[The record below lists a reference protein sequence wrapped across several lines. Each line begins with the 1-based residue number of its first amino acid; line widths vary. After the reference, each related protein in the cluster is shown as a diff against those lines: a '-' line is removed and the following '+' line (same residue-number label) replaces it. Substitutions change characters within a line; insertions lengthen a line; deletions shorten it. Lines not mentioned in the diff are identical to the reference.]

1 MYVTTFYSFKG
12 GVGRTMALVNAAVT
26 LALRGRRVLAVD
38 FDVEAPGLDT
48 FDVLRPREEIPGI
61 IDFVARYLASGQAPD
76 ATDFIG
82 ECPDIGE
89 QGGRLWIMPSG
100 RKETYAANFN
110 QLDWG
115 ELYEKHGGY
124 LLLEDLKE
132 QWKQIIRP
140 DYVLIDSRT
149 GYTDTGGICTR
160 QLPDSV
166 VLFFF
171 PNEQNLRGLTEV
183 VRDIRSEADEP
194 RKKRIELHFVMSN
207 VPDLDDE
214 DLILE
219 SKISAFQDQLDF
231 PREPMIVHRYDSLS
245 LLDQVVFVKDRPRSR
260 LANEY
265 NSIVQE
271 ISVRNWNDRDGALEY
286 IRRAASRRW
295 RRIEKDSIWRR
306 ENMLDSIEE
315 IHSNDGE
322 VLFRL
327 AEIRETDRQPERTVL
342 LVNQAIDAG
351 YEQPEAYLKRA
362 RIREDNQD
370 TDGAS
375 EDTRRVLG
383 SKRVAPPMIREA
395 IRLSARLGTYVLEEI
410 VESTAVM
417 SLEPDGK
424 VWLANIFNRSREDLM
439 IAVSLWEQVLGA
451 DELSSETRGRAKRS
465 LGLSYMGLGRCSDA
479 IRMFRDDGQALD
491 ELNIEN
497 TFNYGMAR
505 WGVNGTIETEM
516 FRRVVELD
524 RSGIQ
529 KEQTS
534 KHPQFYMANYL
545 QCMAIAYW
553 ATGDGGEALVHIDR
567 AQETVGG
574 LRGRTVFSC
583 WHYLQV
589 SAELFEADLVDIRD
603 LIENDGSQM
612 PSFVD
617 RASTTKKQAM
627 EALDQ
632 TLQARREDGK
642 RITLNTENHRRR
654 AWEVFVSWAAGHGID
669 PLACSDETLVRYVRE
684 AHGGTIPR
692 QWSKHLFSIMN
703 AIYEHRGTK
712 LNPSRRGSPARL
724 EARNL
729 FGA

>member
-48 FDVLRPREEIPGI
+48 FDVLRPREEIPGV
-61 IDFVARYLASGQAPD
+61 IDFVASYLASGQAPD
-76 ATDFIG
+76 AANFIG
-82 ECPDIGE
+82 ECPDVGE

-115 ELYEKHGGY
+115 ELYEKHDGY

-132 QWKQIIRP
+132 QWKRIVQP

-166 VLFFF
+166 VVLFF

-214 DLILE
+214 DRILE
-219 SKISAFQDQLDF
+219 SKIEAFQDQLDF
-231 PREPMIVHRYDSLS
+231 LREPMVVHRYDSLS
-245 LLDQVVFVKDRPRSR
+245 LLNQVVFAKDRPRSR

-265 NSIVQE
+265 NNIVQE
-271 ISVRNWNDRDGALEY
+271 ISASNWNDRDGALEY
-286 IRRAASRRW
+286 IRRAKRRW

-306 ENMLDSIEE
+306 ENMLESIEE
-315 IHSNDGE
+315 VHSNDGE

-327 AEIRETDRQPERTVL
+327 AEIREADRQPERAAL

-362 RIREDNQD
+362 RIREDNHD
-370 TDGAS
+370 SDGAS

-383 SKRVAPPMIREA
+383 SKRVAPPMVREA
-395 IRLSARLGTYVLEEI
+395 IRLSARLGTYVPEEI

-424 VWLANIFNRSREDLM
+424 AWLAGTFNSSPKDLM

-451 DELSSETRGRAKRS
+451 DELPSEMRDRAKRY

-479 IRMFRDDGQALD
+479 IRMFRDDEQALD
-491 ELNIEN
+491 ELNIADA
-497 TFNYGMAR
+497 FNYGMAE
-505 WGVNGTIETEM
+505 WGVNGTIETET

-524 RSGIQ
+524 RSRARE
-529 KEQTS
+529 EQTS
-534 KHPQFYMANYL
+534 SYL

-553 ATGDGGEALVHIDR
+553 AAGDTGTALDRIGR
-567 AQETVGG
+567 AQETVSG

-583 WHYLQV
+583 WRYLQV
-589 SAELFEADLVDIRD
+589 GAELFEADLVDIRD
-603 LIENDGSQM
+603 LIENDGSQI
-612 PSFVD
+612 PRFVG
-617 RASTTKKQAM
+617 RTST
-627 EALDQ
+627 
-632 TLQARREDGK
+632 
-642 RITLNTENHRRR
+642 
-654 AWEVFVSWAAGHGID
+654 
-669 PLACSDETLVRYVRE
+669 ETLE
-684 AHGGTIPR
+684 
-692 QWSKHLFSIMN
+692 S
-703 AIYEHRGTK
+703 
-712 LNPSRRGSPARL
+712 
-724 EARNL
+724 
-729 FGA
+729 

>member
-48 FDVLRPREEIPGI
+48 FDVLRPREEIPGV
-61 IDFVARYLASGQAPD
+61 IDFVASYLASGQAPD
-76 ATDFIG
+76 AANFIG

-100 RKETYAANFN
+100 RKETYAASFN

-115 ELYEKHGGY
+115 ELYEKHDGY
-124 LLLEDLKE
+124 LLLEDLKA
-132 QWKQIIRP
+132 QWKRIVRP

-166 VLFFF
+166 VVLFF

-214 DLILE
+214 DRILE
-219 SKISAFQDQLDF
+219 SKIEAFQGQLEF
-231 PREPMIVHRYDSLS
+231 LREPMIVHRYDSLS
-245 LLDQVVFVKDRPRSR
+245 LLNQIVFVKDRPRSR

-265 NSIVQE
+265 NEIVQE
-271 ISVRNWNDRDGALEY
+271 ISARNWNDRDGALEY
-286 IRRAASRRW
+286 IRRASRRW
-295 RRIEKDSIWRR
+295 RRIEEDSIRTR
-306 ENMLDSIEE
+306 EDMLERIEE
-315 IHSNDGE
+315 AHSDDGE

-327 AEIRETDRQPERTVL
+327 AEIRETDRQPERAVL

-362 RIREDNQD
+362 RIREDNHD
-370 TDGAS
+370 SDGAS

-383 SKRVAPPMIREA
+383 SERVAPPMVREA
-395 IRLSARLGTYVLEEI
+395 IRLSARLGTHVPGEI

-417 SLEPDGK
+417 SLDLDGK
-424 VWLANIFNRSREDLM
+424 SWLADTFNRSPKDLM

-451 DELSSETRGRAKRS
+451 DELPSETRGHAKHS

-479 IRMFRDDGQALD
+479 IRMFRDNGQALD
-491 ELNIEN
+491 ELNIVDA
-497 TFNYGMAR
+497 FNYGMAM
-505 WGVNGTIETEM
+505 WGVNGTIETET

-524 RSGIQ
+524 CSRARE
-529 KEQTS
+529 EQQIS
-534 KHPQFYMANYL
+534 NYL

-553 ATGDGGEALVHIDR
+553 AAGDSGAALDHIDR
-567 AQETVGG
+567 AQETVGS

-612 PSFVD
+612 PPFVG
-617 RASTTKKQAM
+617 RVSTETPDSSS
-627 EALDQ
+627 EAKP
-632 TLQARREDGK
+632 E
-642 RITLNTENHRRR
+642 
-654 AWEVFVSWAAGHGID
+654 
-669 PLACSDETLVRYVRE
+669 
-684 AHGGTIPR
+684 
-692 QWSKHLFSIMN
+692 
-703 AIYEHRGTK
+703 
-712 LNPSRRGSPARL
+712 
-724 EARNL
+724 
-729 FGA
+729 

>member
-1 MYVTTFYSFKG
+1 MPYWRNKKVSGYARLHDGMYVTTFYSFKG

-48 FDVLRPREEIPGI
+48 FDVLRPREEIPGV
-61 IDFVARYLASGQAPD
+61 IDFVASYLASGQAPD
-76 ATDFIG
+76 AANFIG
-82 ECPDIGE
+82 ECPDVGE

-115 ELYEKHGGY
+115 ELYEKHDGY
-124 LLLEDLKE
+124 LLLEDLKA
-132 QWKQIIRP
+132 QWKRIVRP

-166 VLFFF
+166 VVLFF

-214 DLILE
+214 DRILE
-219 SKISAFQDQLDF
+219 SKIEAFQGQLEF
-231 PREPMIVHRYDSLS
+231 LREPMIVHRYDSLS
-245 LLDQVVFVKDRPRSR
+245 LLNQIVFVKDRPRSR

-265 NSIVQE
+265 NEIVQE
-271 ISVRNWNDRDGALEY
+271 ISARNWNDRNGALEY
-286 IRRAASRRW
+286 IRRASRRW
-295 RRIEKDSIWRR
+295 RRIEEDSIRTR
-306 ENMLDSIEE
+306 EDMLERIEE
-315 IHSNDGE
+315 AHSDDGE

-327 AEIRETDRQPERTVL
+327 AEIRETDRQPERAVL

-362 RIREDNQD
+362 RIREDNHD
-370 TDGAS
+370 SDGAS

-383 SKRVAPPMIREA
+383 SERVTPPMVREA
-395 IRLSARLGTYVLEEI
+395 IRLSARLGTYVPGEI

-417 SLEPDGK
+417 SLDLDGK
-424 VWLANIFNRSREDLM
+424 SWLADTFNRSREDLM

-451 DELSSETRGRAKRS
+451 DELPSETRGHARRS

-479 IRMFRDDGQALD
+479 IRMFRDNGQALD
-491 ELNIEN
+491 ELNIVDA
-497 TFNYGMAR
+497 FNYGMAM
-505 WGVNGTIETEM
+505 WGVNGTIETET

-524 RSGIQ
+524 CSRARE
-529 KEQTS
+529 EQQIS
-534 KHPQFYMANYL
+534 NYL

-553 ATGDGGEALVHIDR
+553 ATGDGGEALDHIDQ
-567 AQETVGG
+567 AQVTVGG
-574 LRGRTVFSC
+574 LRGRRVFSS

-612 PSFVD
+612 PPFVG
-617 RASTTKKQAM
+617 RAST
-627 EALDQ
+627 
-632 TLQARREDGK
+632 
-642 RITLNTENHRRR
+642 
-654 AWEVFVSWAAGHGID
+654 
-669 PLACSDETLVRYVRE
+669 ET
-684 AHGGTIPR
+684 PD
-692 QWSKHLFSIMN
+692 S
-703 AIYEHRGTK
+703 
-712 LNPSRRGSPARL
+712 
-724 EARNL
+724 
-729 FGA
+729 

>member
-219 SKISAFQDQLDF
+219 RKISAFQDQLDF
-231 PREPMIVHRYDSLS
+231 PREPMVVHRYDSLS

-424 VWLANIFNRSREDLM
+424 VWLANTFNRSREDLM

-692 QWSKHLFSIMN
+692 QWSKHLFSTMN

>member
-48 FDVLRPREEIPGI
+48 FDVLRPREEIPGV
-61 IDFVARYLASGQAPD
+61 IDFVASYLDSGQAPD
-76 ATDFIG
+76 ATNFIG
-82 ECPDIGE
+82 ECPDVGE
-89 QGGRLWIMPSG
+89 HGGRLWIMPSG
-100 RKETYAANFN
+100 RNETYAANFN
-110 QLDWG
+110 QIDWG
-115 ELYEKHGGY
+115 ELYEKHDGY

-132 QWKQIIRP
+132 QWKRIVQP

-149 GYTDTGGICTR
+149 GHTDTGGICTR

-166 VLFFF
+166 VVLFF

-214 DLILE
+214 DRILE
-219 SKISAFQDQLDF
+219 SKIEAFQDQLDF
-231 PREPMIVHRYDSLS
+231 MREPMVVHRYDSLS
-245 LLDQVVFVKDRPRSR
+245 VLNQVVFVKDRPGSR

-265 NSIVQE
+265 NEIVQE
-271 ISVRNWNDRDGALEY
+271 ISASNWNDRDGALEY
-286 IRRAASRRW
+286 IRRAKRRW

-306 ENMLDSIEE
+306 ENMLESIEE
-315 IHSNDGE
+315 VHSNDGE

-327 AEIRETDRQPERTVL
+327 AEIREADRQPERAAL

-362 RIREDNQD
+362 RIREDNHD
-370 TDGAS
+370 SDGAS

-383 SKRVAPPMIREA
+383 SKRVAPPMVREA
-395 IRLSARLGTYVLEEI
+395 IRLSARLGTYVPEEI

-424 VWLANIFNRSREDLM
+424 AWLAGTFNSSPKDLM

-451 DELSSETRGRAKRS
+451 DELPSEMRDRAKRY

-491 ELNIEN
+491 ELNIADA
-497 TFNYGMAR
+497 FNYGMAK
-505 WGVNGTIETEM
+505 WGVNGTIETET

-524 RSGIQ
+524 RSRARE
-529 KEQTS
+529 EQTS
-534 KHPQFYMANYL
+534 SYL

-553 ATGDGGEALVHIDR
+553 AAGDTGTALDRIGR
-567 AQETVGG
+567 AQETVSG

-583 WHYLQV
+583 WRYLQV
-589 SAELFEADLVDIRD
+589 GAELFEADLVDIRD
-603 LIENDGSQM
+603 LIENDGSQI
-612 PSFVD
+612 PRFVG
-617 RASTTKKQAM
+617 RAST
-627 EALDQ
+627 
-632 TLQARREDGK
+632 
-642 RITLNTENHRRR
+642 
-654 AWEVFVSWAAGHGID
+654 
-669 PLACSDETLVRYVRE
+669 ETLE
-684 AHGGTIPR
+684 
-692 QWSKHLFSIMN
+692 S
-703 AIYEHRGTK
+703 
-712 LNPSRRGSPARL
+712 
-724 EARNL
+724 
-729 FGA
+729 